1 MDLSIGLFLLPL
13 LLVILITGL
22 TICVHVIKAA
32 LNNPVESL
40 RDE

>member
-1 MDLSIGLFLLPL
+1 MVPL

-22 TICVHVIKAA
+22 TVSVHVIKAA
-32 LNNPVESL
+32 LNYPIDSI